1 MKRRRINKTALHR
14 EVGLLERALAT
25 FTDDFE
31 LRLSR
36 VKNMTFYN
44 AEKQGG
50 AAGRRE
56 DKQPRRQQRGG
67 QRVQRRKRR
76 EVAFIESGV
85 EDVKPTH
92 PNPELHPTATLNEQ
106 DTGRQV
112 AAVGRRGNKCR
123 RWRKRGEWPDSKR
136 KAGAQED
143 SEAGEAG
150 VAQRDVA
157 RMRAQVEVAERE
169 RRLERQEETDRLNRL
184 EQKLI
189 QTQTE
194 LQTERTEKE
203 QTDKQL
209 QTALTE
215 NAQLHTQMT
224 ELIDQITEITEATR
238 AQTETDH
245 FCTAGLKQKLA
256 AEQDRVATAQIQI
269 ELSTE
274 MNEQLQLQVTDLT
287 TAVEQLRDRPT
298 EHARKQTDTPTVTA
312 VQKAA
317 APQKAAAVKKTRV
330 LPRAAAVRQVA
341 PNSKK
346 APAQKKTEGKSRIQ
360 GAPRRS
366 QGCLE
371 TQRLERFR
379 VWRMRVRIGM
389 QVFIDDLSPRF
400 DDEDHFFNKVLK
412 GWFWDVFD
420 TDEDAV
426 VDASATAKHV
436 RVLFQHP
443 IVQNMVNCENGQ
455 SSLLLLEAIEALLET
470 EEGIGSQGEKG
481 VVKVLRL

>member
-1 MKRRRINKTALHR
+1 M
-14 EVGLLERALAT
+14 
-25 FTDDFE
+25 
-31 LRLSR
+31 
-36 VKNMTFYN
+36 
-44 AEKQGG
+44 
-50 AAGRRE
+50 
-56 DKQPRRQQRGG
+56 
-67 QRVQRRKRR
+67 
-76 EVAFIESGV
+76 
-85 EDVKPTH
+85 
-92 PNPELHPTATLNEQ
+92 
-106 DTGRQV
+106 
-112 AAVGRRGNKCR
+112 
-123 RWRKRGEWPDSKR
+123 
-136 KAGAQED
+136 
-143 SEAGEAG
+143 
-150 VAQRDVA
+150 
-157 RMRAQVEVAERE
+157 
-169 RRLERQEETDRLNRL
+169 
-184 EQKLI
+184 
-189 QTQTE
+189 
-194 LQTERTEKE
+194 
-203 QTDKQL
+203 
-209 QTALTE
+209 
-215 NAQLHTQMT
+215 
-224 ELIDQITEITEATR
+224 
-238 AQTETDH
+238 
-245 FCTAGLKQKLA
+245 KQKLA

-317 APQKAAAVKKTRV
+317 TPQKPAAVKKTRV
-330 LPRAAAVRQVA
+330 LPRAAAVRQGA

-436 RVLFQHP
+436 RVLFKHP
-443 IVQNMVNCENGQ
+443 IVQNMVNGENGQ

-470 EEGIGSQGEKG
+470 EEGIDSQGEKG